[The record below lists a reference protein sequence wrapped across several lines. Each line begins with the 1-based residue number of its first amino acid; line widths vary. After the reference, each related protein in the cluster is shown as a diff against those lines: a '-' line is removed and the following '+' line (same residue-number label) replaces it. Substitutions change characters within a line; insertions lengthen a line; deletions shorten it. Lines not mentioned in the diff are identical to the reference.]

1 MTKLLQGIWSSKGRR
16 EVHERNQ
23 AYRAPAIEPATPADV
38 HKSQPGPDGTIHC
51 CGNRYSPAA
60 HLLHTRAERIA
71 TACGEVRVSGLDD
84 PWISEQDARL
94 KAARNETPADDEAIK
109 RAELIELHYQQQGRQ
124 RGPRKVAG
132 ASDWM
137 AD

>member
-1 MTKLLQGIWSSKGRR
+1 MSKLLQGIWSSKSRR

-38 HKSQPGPDGTIHC
+38 HKPQPGPDGTIRC

-94 KAARNETPADDEAIK
+94 KAARSETPTDDEAIK
-109 RAELIELHYQQQGRQ
+109 RAEQVAAHYDRQ
-124 RGPRKVAG
+124 RKREPRKVSG